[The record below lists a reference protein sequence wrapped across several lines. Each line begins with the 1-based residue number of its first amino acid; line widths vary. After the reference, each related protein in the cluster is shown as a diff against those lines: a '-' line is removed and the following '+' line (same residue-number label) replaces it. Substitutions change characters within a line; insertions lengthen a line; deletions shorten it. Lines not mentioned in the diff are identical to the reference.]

1 MESSRG
7 ASSLNWGSDEVH
19 ELECGT
25 CKTGGISRKG
35 LLFCKE
41 YNEHLCNPCKDY
53 HGNFKVAINHTIVS
67 CKLLCGPCISKNIKR
82 EPSHY
87 CEECSEYFC
96 DTCKG
101 FHGLMK
107 VSRNHTVVSG
117 VKMPKH
123 FNTTDTDILLGNI
136 MWLDKRIRSISEVN
150 IRIPDDSEVP
160 WIRGC
165 CAMPDRQTVLCDMN
179 TYQIKLLD
187 SSFKLIENLKLPAR
201 PADIAVLN
209 DTDVIIT
216 IPEKRQLLKV
226 AVKLQLRIIQTI
238 QLDKACWG
246 IDVSG
251 GEIYTTCEESE
262 R

>member
-7 ASSLNWGSDEVH
+7 ASSLNWGSNEVH

-41 YNEHLCNPCKDY
+41 CNEHLCNPYKDY

-67 CKLLCGPCISKNIKR
+67 CELLCGPCISKNLKR

-123 FNTTDTDILLGNI
+123 FNTTDTDIRHDNI
-136 MWLDKRIRSISEVN
+136 MWLD
-150 IRIPDDSEVP
+150 
-160 WIRGC
+160 
-165 CAMPDRQTVLCDMN
+165 
-179 TYQIKLLD
+179 
-187 SSFKLIENLKLPAR
+187 
-201 PADIAVLN
+201 
-209 DTDVIIT
+209 
-216 IPEKRQLLKV
+216 
-226 AVKLQLRIIQTI
+226 
-238 QLDKACWG
+238 
-246 IDVSG
+246 
-251 GEIYTTCEESE
+251 
-262 R
+262 